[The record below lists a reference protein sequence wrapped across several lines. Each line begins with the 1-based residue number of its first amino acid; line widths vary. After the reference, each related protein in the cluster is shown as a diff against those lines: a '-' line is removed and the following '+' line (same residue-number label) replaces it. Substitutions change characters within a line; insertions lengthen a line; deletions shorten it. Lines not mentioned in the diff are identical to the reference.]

1 MRIAIYGAGGVGGH
15 FGARLALAGQD
26 VTFIARGAHL
36 RAIRDQGLR
45 LESPAGEVVIK
56 PAKATDDPADVGEV
70 DAILVALKAWQVT
83 EAAHAM
89 RPMIGPDT
97 AVVPLQNGVEAPSQL
112 AAVLGVEHAMGGLC
126 GTISMVVAPGR
137 IRIIGGPGFTSF
149 IRFGELDN
157 RRSER
162 AERLLQAFANT
173 PIKVE
178 ISPDILRALWEKFL
192 FVSSFGGIGLLT
204 RAPIGVIRT
213 AAGTRALLERCMQ
226 EVHAVGRARKVA
238 LAESVVTNTMG
249 FIDSLPAG
257 ATTSLQRDIADGKP
271 SELEAWNGAVVRLG
285 REAGVAT
292 PLHELIYDIA
302 LPSERRARGEL
313 TFPA

>member
-149 IRFGELDN
+149 IRFGELDK
-157 RRSER
+157 STER
-162 AERLLQAFANT
+162 ARQA
-173 PIKVE
+173 
-178 ISPDILRALWEKFL
+178 L
-192 FVSSFGGIGLLT
+192 
-204 RAPIGVIRT
+204 
-213 AAGTRALLERCMQ
+213 AAGFREYAHQGRDLSRHPQGTVG
-226 EVHAVGRARKVA
+226 EVPFRLVVRRDWLAHPCADRRDPYGGRHAR
-238 LAESVVTNTMG
+238 
-249 FIDSLPAG
+249 PAG
-257 ATTSLQRDIADGKP
+257 TLHAGSSRGRP
-271 SELEAWNGAVVRLG
+271 GAQSGPG
-285 REAGVAT
+285 RIGR
-292 PLHELIYDIA
+292 H
-302 LPSERRARGEL
+302 
-313 TFPA
+313 